1 MSDTEPCRR
10 YTVEDRPL
18 STLHELVLIL
28 PRKKLTDMHS
38 VWARVRAIT
47 GLSGDGNTQRG
58 EEKRKSVKSVG
69 QFISPGQIWVAERP
83 KQLQYLKNEIVE
95 TKLETC

>member
-18 STLHELVLIL
+18 STLPKLVLIL